1 MAQLL
6 QKVKSKMFI
15 FAHRK
20 ARGMLDGE
28 YDAIFRGRSLDFD
41 DLRAYVPG
49 DEIRDIDWKA
59 TARHGSPLVK
69 RYVAIRKQTVLLV
82 ADTGRNMAAV
92 ASGGESKKDIMV
104 MALGVIG
111 YLAIKHSDTVGLV
124 HGDAERSNLI
134 PARGTEAHLEALL
147 QRVDSATS
155 LSSARSDLTEQLRYI
170 AKNVRQRRLI
180 FVVADENPVSAE
192 QERLL
197 RRLRAQ
203 HEVLWLVIADADL
216 AHGEAL
222 TKESVDVDRMDAVV
236 SMLAADPRLAA
247 EYAAAVTQRRQQIVE
262 AMARHGIP
270 LEWLAHSSEV
280 ISTLFALLERQRRA
294 RR

>member
-20 ARGMLDGE
+20 ARGMLNGE

-41 DLRAYVPG
+41 DLRGYVPG

-92 ASGGESKKDIMV
+92 ASGGETKKDIMV

-111 YLAIKHSDTVGLV
+111 YLAIKHGDTVGLV
-124 HGDAERSNLI
+124 YGDAEQTAML

-147 QRVDSATS
+147 QRVDSTTS
-155 LSSARSDLTEQLRYI
+155 LSSGRSELTAQLSFI

-180 FVVADENPVSAE
+180 FVVADEHPVTAE

-203 HEVLWLVIADADL
+203 HEVLWLVVSDADL
-216 AHGEAL
+216 SGADALRRDSFDVERLDPVVSIL
-222 TKESVDVDRMDAVV
+222 TK
-236 SMLAADPRLAA
+236 DPRLAA
-247 EYAAAVTQRRQQIVE
+247 EYTAAVGQRRAQIVE
-262 AMARHGIP
+262 AMARQGIP
-270 LEWLAHSSEV
+270 LEWLGHSSEV
-280 ISTLFALLERQRRA
+280 MTTLFSLLERQRRA
-294 RR
+294 GR